1 MGKRLY
7 IAPVG
12 LVAVALVGA
21 GCGSQGGSAGSGGGQ
36 AGGQQQSQQAPQ
48 PVAQVENL
56 TGKSTA
62 VTLDQ
67 EFVEGLESLKLTPGP
82 VGNAKI
88 SEAGVASFPIT
99 GGNVTYYKP
108 GTTNPYVRGL
118 IEHEG
123 SGLSLKSDET
133 TVELTDFEVNPAN
146 SKLTGTVTANGEEAA
161 TDAPLFFLNGST
173 LKPLK
178 TKGNTAILDG
188 TTVTLTKEAADL
200 LNQTFKTD
208 ALKKGFPVG
217 VAKITIKTK

>member
-48 PVAQVENL
+48 PVAQVETL

-123 SGLSLKSDET
+123 SGLSLKSDDT
-133 TVELTDFEVNPAN
+133 TVELTD
-146 SKLTGTVTANGEEAA
+146 SR
-161 TDAPLFFLNGST
+161 ST
-173 LKPLK
+173 PR
-178 TKGNTAILDG
+178 TRS
-188 TTVTLTKEAADL
+188 
-200 LNQTFKTD
+200 
-208 ALKKGFPVG
+208 
-217 VAKITIKTK
+217 

>member
-12 LVAVALVGA
+12 LVVVALVGA

-36 AGGQQQSQQAPQ
+36 QQAQQAPQ

-82 VGNAKI
+82 VGDAKI
-88 SEAGVASFPIT
+88 SEEGVASFPIT

-178 TKGNTAILDG
+178 TKGNKAILDG
-188 TTVTLTKEAADL
+188 TTVTLTQEAAEL

-208 ALKKGFPVG
+208 ALEKGFPVG
-217 VAKITIKTK
+217 VAKITINTK